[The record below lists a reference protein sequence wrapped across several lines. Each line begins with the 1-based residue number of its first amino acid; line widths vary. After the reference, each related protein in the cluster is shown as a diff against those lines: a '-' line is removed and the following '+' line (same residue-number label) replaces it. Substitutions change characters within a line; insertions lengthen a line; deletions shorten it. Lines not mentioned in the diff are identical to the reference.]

1 MGKKKP
7 EEMAKQRSVFEG
19 GAKDKG
25 VDPTLAMK
33 IFDLVEKFAGYGF
46 NKSHSAAYA
55 LVSYQTA
62 WLKRHYPSEF
72 MAAVMSSEID
82 NTDKLLS
89 LRDECK
95 RMGLTVKAP
104 NVLEGKLHF
113 SVNADGHIIY
123 GLGGIKGL
131 GEGPIDDLLEARGNS
146 PFSDLFDLCS
156 RTDPRKVNRR
166 ALEAL
171 IKSGALDELGAEAIC
186 ADVSVR

>member
-7 EEMAKQRSVFEG
+7 EEMAKQRSVFEE

-62 WLKRHYPSEF
+62 WLKRHYPAEF

-95 RMGLTVKAP
+95 RMGLMVKAP
-104 NVLEGKLHF
+104 NILEGKHHF
-113 SVNADGHIIY
+113 SVNSEGQIIY

-131 GEGPIDDLLEARGNS
+131 GEGPIGDLLKREVTQPS
-146 PFSDLFDLCS
+146 PISL
-156 RTDPRKVNRR
+156 T
-166 ALEAL
+166 
-171 IKSGALDELGAEAIC
+171 C
-186 ADVSVR
+186 AAGQTQEK

>member
-7 EEMAKQRSVFEG
+7 EEMAKQRSVFEE

-62 WLKRHYPSEF
+62 WLKRHYPAEF

-95 RMGLTVKAP
+95 RMGLMVKAP
-104 NVLEGKLHF
+104 NVLEESTTFLLIAKARSSMGW
-113 SVNADGHIIY
+113 A
-123 GLGGIKGL
+123 GLR
-131 GEGPIDDLLEARGNS
+131 AWRGA
-146 PFSDLFDLCS
+146 
-156 RTDPRKVNRR
+156 NR
-166 ALEAL
+166 
-171 IKSGALDELGAEAIC
+171 
-186 ADVSVR
+186 